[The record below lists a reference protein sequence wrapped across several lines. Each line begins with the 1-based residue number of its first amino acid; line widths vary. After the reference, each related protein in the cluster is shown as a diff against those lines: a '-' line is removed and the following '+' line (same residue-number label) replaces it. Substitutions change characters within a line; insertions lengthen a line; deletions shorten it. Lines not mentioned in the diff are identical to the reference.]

1 MESKHLSYINKV
13 LICNNEILDYLS
25 IEKTTPSLKINN
37 ILKSELIT
45 FYFLINKDDRY
56 SEELKDIYELI
67 SSNSFYV
74 EGDYVCGKDTKI
86 YIPDA
91 INLIGQNEKNVESK
105 NNYYSN
111 NSIRIYNPNIKPKFI
126 SFEQFSTILKRDH
139 TNHLINDEVIL
150 NDELSYLNKMKDK
163 TNSLLSNLINIVL
176 HNENLEAIDY
186 TELQFLFG
194 LCNIYM
200 VTTYLQDKT
209 ELDINVFNISLANTC
224 INKMIYDE
232 EDIEELDSKITKI
245 SYRYDHLNSLLNYYK
260 NYVPNSE
267 ATINDL
273 EKQLAEVMKKEFELG
288 IELFELKQ
296 DPSVFNRHFLNYMI
310 ASIKHG
316 TIDYNNTI
324 KDPIISFF
332 DLEGRKLKCYFDIH
346 LSDLLKIIDNVNF
359 LNIINHQQILSKKS
373 TS

>member
-25 IEKTTPSLKINN
+25 IEKTIPSLRINN
-37 ILKSELIT
+37 ILKSELII

-91 INLIGQNEKNVESK
+91 INLIGQNENNVESK

-245 SYRYDHLNSLLNYYK
+245 SYRYNHLNSLLNYYK